1 MSSRG
6 FATALGAAAISIH
19 AASFAGPAASASAND
34 AGGLEEVVVTAQRRE
49 ESAQNVGIAISV
61 LSGQSLADKSITN
74 VVDLQNAIPSL
85 QVEPAFG
92 SGQPQY
98 RIRGVGF
105 LDYTSN
111 NASPV
116 GVSIDDVAFALP
128 IQTQGQLFDIDRIEV
143 LRGPQGTLYG
153 RNTTGGQINFISN
166 RPTADTHAGF
176 TAEYGSHN
184 DVNAEGYV
192 SGSITDGLLGRL
204 SVATEQGGAWQ
215 RNRDTGQSL
224 GKKNKIAGRGQLQ
237 WDPSEGISFRLD
249 FHLSQDKSEETGLHL
264 LKAYTPYD
272 AGAGGPAIPADTSRY
287 ATGWRLDPVF
297 AKIIG
302 IDAASK
308 PGVDNSN
315 NGVDLTANIDFGG
328 ARLTSITAYNK
339 MIRREYS
346 DWDATQYYDSDE
358 YFRSNL
364 KVFSQELRIASTGTG
379 PLGWVGGVFYSDQNL
394 DENFYSDFSDAN
406 IGFPAGTTPQIVL
419 TEYGQKANS
428 FGEFGQ
434 VNYQFNDVL
443 KGTLGV
449 REDHETREL
458 VNLNTGVLAGPP
470 IPSFTGGGLNRSITS
485 NLPSGKIE
493 LDYTPV
499 NKTLIYGS
507 ISRGVKSGGFTA
519 HNTTTAPAA
528 DPFEPEKLTAYEIG
542 AKSDITQTLRIDAAA
557 FYYRYKDQQILGKV
571 FDDTSQSYIG
581 RFGNADS
588 RISGGEVELEWQPLG
603 GLSVSQYAGFAE
615 GYYTGRILDSSTP
628 PVDYQGRPLSFPKWS
643 YGGDVSYAWKV
654 ADYRITA
661 ESNYSFHDTYS
672 QFYLLGSSDFT
683 IPRYWLANA
692 NLSLSPASGAPWT
705 VTLWGRNIFDKAYDI
720 TRNFFLPGTEV
731 ALAGEPTTVGIR
743 VTYKY

>member
-1 MSSRG
+1 MSLRG

-19 AASFAGPAASASAND
+19 ATSFAEQSASASD

-237 WDPSEGISFRLD
+237 WDPSEGINFRFD

-264 LKAYTPYD
+264 LKAYTPYN
-272 AGAGGPAIPADTSRY
+272 AGAGGPTIPADTSRY

-358 YFRSNL
+358 YFRSDLN
-364 KVFSQELRIASTGTG
+364 VFSQEVRVASAGSG
-379 PLGWVGGVFYSDQNL
+379 PLGWVGGVFYSYQDL
-394 DENFYSDFSDAN
+394 HEKFYSDFTDAQG
-406 IGFPAGTTPQIVL
+406 IGGIALTTY
-419 TEYGQKANS
+419 EQKANS

-434 VNYQFNDVL
+434 VNYRFNDVL
-443 KGTLGV
+443 KGTLGL

-458 VNLNTGVLAGPP
+458 IGLNTGFLVPAV
-470 IPSFTGGGLNRSITS
+470 PSFTGGALNRSITS
-485 NLPSGKIE
+485 NLPSGKVE

-499 NKTLIYGS
+499 NKTLIYAS

-542 AKSDITQTLRIDAAA
+542 VKSDVARTLRIDAAV

-571 FDDTSQSYIG
+571 FDVGSNSYIG

-603 GLSVSQYAGFAE
+603 GLSVTQYAGFTE
-615 GYYTGRILDSSTP
+615 GYYTGKILDSSAP
-628 PVDYQGRPLSFPKWS
+628 PVDYRGRPLSFPKWS
-643 YGGDVSYAWKV
+643 YGGDVSYGWNV
-654 ADYRITA
+654 GDYKITA

-683 IPRYWLANA
+683 IPKYWLANA

-731 ALAGEPTTVGIR
+731 AQAGEPTTVGIR
-743 VTYKY
+743 VGYKY

>member
-1 MSSRG
+1 MSLRR

-19 AASFAGPAASASAND
+19 AASFAEPAVSTSAND
-34 AGGLEEVVVTAQRRE
+34 AGSLEEVVVTAQRRE
-49 ESAQNVGIAISV
+49 ESAQNVGIALSV
-61 LSGQSLADKSITN
+61 LSGQSLADKAITN
-74 VVDLQNAIPSL
+74 VLDLQNAIPSL

-204 SVATEQGGAWQ
+204 SVGTEQGGAWQ

-224 GKKNKIAGRGQLQ
+224 GKKNKIAGRGQLE
-237 WDPSEGISFRLD
+237 WDPLEGINFRLD

-264 LKAYTPYD
+264 LKAYTPYN
-272 AGAGGPAIPADTSRY
+272 AGAGGPTIPADTSRY
-287 ATGWRLDPVF
+287 ATGWSLDPVF

-302 IDAASK
+302 IDPASK

-315 NGVDLTANIDFGG
+315 NGVDLTANIDLGG
-328 ARLTSITAYNK
+328 AKLTSISAYNK

-346 DWDATQYYDSDE
+346 DWDATRYYDSDE

-364 KVFSQELRIASTGTG
+364 QVVSQELRIASTGSG

-394 DENFYSDFSDAN
+394 DENFFSDFSDAN

-419 TEYGQKANS
+419 TKYGQKANS

-434 VNYQFNDVL
+434 VNYRFNDVL

-470 IPSFTGGGLNRSITS
+470 IPSFTGGALNRSITS

-499 NKTLIYGS
+499 DKTLIYWS

-519 HNTTTAPAA
+519 HNTTTAPAVDA
-528 DPFEPEKLTAYEIG
+528 FEPEKLTAYEIG
-542 AKSDITQTLRIDAAA
+542 VKSDVAGTVRIDAAV
-557 FYYRYKDQQILGKV
+557 FFYRYKDQQILGKV
-571 FDDTSQSYIG
+571 FDNTSQSYIG

-588 RISGGEVELEWQPLG
+588 RISGGEVELDWQPLE
-603 GLSVSQYAGFAE
+603 GLSVSQYAGFTE
-615 GYYTGRILDSSTP
+615 GYYTSKILDSSTP
-628 PVDYQGRPLSFPKWS
+628 PVDYQGRPLSFPKWT
-643 YGGDVSYAWKV
+643 YGGDVSYAWTVGDHK
-654 ADYRITA
+654 ITT

-683 IPRYWLANA
+683 IPKYWLANA
-692 NLSLSPASGAPWT
+692 NVSLSPASGAPWT
-705 VTLWGRNIFDKAYDI
+705 VTLWGRNIFNKAYDV

-731 ALAGEPTTVGIR
+731 AQAGEPTTVGIR
-743 VTYKY
+743 VSYKY

>member
-1 MSSRG
+1 MSLRG
-6 FATALGAAAISIH
+6 FATVLGAAAISMH
-19 AASFAGPAASASAND
+19 AVSFAEPAASASAND
-34 AGGLEEVVVTAQRRE
+34 TGGLEEVVVTAQRRE

-61 LSGQSLADKSITN
+61 LSGQSLADKAITN

-92 SGQPQY
+92 GGQPQY

-184 DVNAEGYV
+184 EVNAEGYV

-224 GKKNKIAGRGQLQ
+224 GKKNKIAGRGQLE
-237 WDPSEGISFRLD
+237 WDPSEGINFRLD

-264 LKAYTPYD
+264 LKAYTPYN
-272 AGAGGPAIPADTSRY
+272 AGAGGPTIPADTSRY
-287 ATGWRLDPVF
+287 ATGWSLDPVF
-297 AKIIG
+297 AKIVG

-315 NGVDLTANIDFGG
+315 KGVDLTANIDFGG
-328 ARLTSITAYNK
+328 AKLTSITAYNK

-358 YFRSNL
+358 YFRSDLN
-364 KVFSQELRIASTGTG
+364 VFSEEVRIASTGSG
-379 PLGWVGGVFYSDQNL
+379 PLGWVGGVFYSDQDL
-394 DENFYSDFSDAN
+394 HEKFYSNFTDAQG
-406 IGFPAGTTPQIVL
+406 IGGIALTTY
-419 TEYGQKANS
+419 EQKANS

-434 VNYQFNDVL
+434 VNYRFNDVL

-458 VNLNTGVLAGPP
+458 IDLNTGFLVPAV
-470 IPSFTGGGLNRSITS
+470 PSFTGGGLNRSITS
-485 NLPSGKIE
+485 NLPSGKVE

-499 NKTLIYGS
+499 EKTLIYGS

-542 AKSDITQTLRIDAAA
+542 VKSDVTRTLRIDAAV
-557 FYYRYKDQQILGKV
+557 FFYRYKDQQILGKV
-571 FDDTSQSYIG
+571 FDNTSQSYIG

-588 RISGGEVELEWQPLG
+588 RISGGEVDLAWQPFA
-603 GLSVSQYAGFAE
+603 GLSVSQYAGFTE
-615 GYYTGRILDSSTP
+615 GYYTGKILDSSTP
-628 PVDYQGRPLSFPKWS
+628 PVDYNGRPLSFPKWT
-643 YGGDVSYAWKV
+643 YGGDVSYAWDV
-654 ADYRITA
+654 RDYKITA

-683 IPRYWLANA
+683 IPKYWLANA
-692 NLSLSPASGAPWT
+692 NVSLSPASGAPWT
-705 VTLWGRNIFDKAYDI
+705 VTLWGRNIFNKAYDV

-731 ALAGEPTTVGIR
+731 AQAGEPTTVGIR
-743 VTYKY
+743 VSYKY

>member
-1 MSSRG
+1 MSSRL
-6 FATALGAAAISIH
+6 FAAVLGGAAISFH
-19 AASFAGPAASASAND
+19 AASFGEPAVSASATD
-34 AGGLEEVVVTAQRRE
+34 AAGLEEVVVTAQRKT
-49 ESAQNVGIAISV
+49 ESVQDVVIAISV
-61 LSGQSLADKSITN
+61 LSGASLAAKSIAYVN
-74 VVDLQNAIPSL
+74 DLQNAIPSL

-92 SGQPQY
+92 SGQPNF

-105 LDYTSN
+105 SDYTSN

-116 GVSIDDVAFALP
+116 GVSIDDVAYALP

-153 RNTTGGQINFISN
+153 RNTTGGEINFISN

-184 DVNAEGYV
+184 EFNGEGYV
-192 SGSITDGLLGRL
+192 SGTIAEGLLGRL

-224 GKKNKIAGRGQLQ
+224 GNRNSVALRGQLE
-237 WDPSEGISFRLD
+237 WNPAEALNFRLNV
-249 FHLSQDKSEETGLHL
+249 HLSQDKSDETGLHL
-264 LKAYTPYD
+264 LQPYTPYN
-272 AGAGGPAIPADTSRY
+272 AGAGGAVIPADTSRY
-287 ATGWRLDPVF
+287 ATGWSLDPAF

-302 IDAASK
+302 INADSK

-328 ARLTSITAYNK
+328 AKLTSITAYNK

-346 DWDATQYYDSDE
+346 DWDATQYHDSDE
-358 YFRSNL
+358 YFRSDL
-364 KVFSQELRIASTGTG
+364 DVISQELRIASTGTG
-379 PLGWVGGVFYSDQNL
+379 PLGWVGGVFYSDQDL
-394 DENFYSDFSDAN
+394 DEKFYSDFTDAVG
-406 IGFPAGTTPQIVL
+406 IGGIVL
-419 TEYGQKANS
+419 TQYEQKANS

-434 VNYQFNDVL
+434 VNYQFNNAL

-458 VNLNTGVLAGPP
+458 VNLNTGFLTGPP
-470 IPSFTGGGLNRSITS
+470 IPSFTGTLNPPSTTS
-485 NLPSGKIE
+485 NLPSGKVE

-499 NKTLIYGS
+499 DKTLIYWS

-519 HNTTTAPAA
+519 HNTTTAAAA
-528 DPFEPEKLTAYEIG
+528 DAFEPEKLTAYEIG
-542 AKSDITQTLRIDAAA
+542 VKSDVTENLRVDAAV

-571 FDDTSQSYIG
+571 FDFTSDSYIG
-581 RFGNADS
+581 RFVNADS
-588 RISGGEVELEWQPLG
+588 RISGGEVELEWRPSA
-603 GLSVSQYAGFAE
+603 GLSVSQYFGFAE
-615 GYYTGRILDSSTP
+615 GYYTSTLLNSSTP
-628 PVDYQGRPLSFPKWS
+628 AVDYDGQPESFPRIS
-643 YGGDVSYAWKV
+643 YGGDVSYGWNV
-654 ADYRITA
+654 GNYNVTA

-672 QFYLLGSSDFT
+672 QFYLLGSNDFT
-683 IPRYWLANA
+683 IPNYWLANA

-705 VTLWGRNIFDKAYDI
+705 VTLWGRNIFDKAYDT

-731 ALAGEPTTVGIR
+731 AQAGEPATFGIR
-743 VTYKY
+743 VSYKY

>member
-1 MSSRG
+1 MSLRG
-6 FATALGAAAISIH
+6 FATALGAAAISIQ
-19 AASFAGPAASASAND
+19 AAGFAAPAVSASEND

-61 LSGQSLADKSITN
+61 LSGESLADKSITN

-237 WDPSEGISFRLD
+237 WDPSDGVNFRLG

-264 LKAYTPYD
+264 LKAYTPYN
-272 AGAGGPAIPADTSRY
+272 AGAGGPVIPADTSRY

-315 NGVDLTANIDFGG
+315 NGVDLTANIDFAG

-358 YFRSNL
+358 YFRSDLN
-364 KVFSQELRIASTGTG
+364 VISQEVRVASTGPG
-379 PLGWVGGVFYSDQNL
+379 PLGWVGGVFYSDQDL
-394 DENFYSDFSDAN
+394 HEKFYSDFTDAQG
-406 IGFPAGTTPQIVL
+406 IGGIALTTY
-419 TEYGQKANS
+419 EQKANS

-434 VNYQFNDVL
+434 VNYRFNDAL

-458 VNLNTGVLAGPP
+458 IGLNTGFLVPAV
-470 IPSFTGGGLNRSITS
+470 PSFTGGALNHSITS
-485 NLPSGKIE
+485 NLPSGKVE

-499 NKTLIYGS
+499 DRTLVYGS

-542 AKSDITQTLRIDAAA
+542 VKSDVARTVRIDAAV

-571 FDDTSQSYIG
+571 FDTGSNSYIG

-588 RISGGEVELEWQPLG
+588 RISGGEVELAWQPLG

-628 PVDYQGRPLSFPKWS
+628 PVDYRGRPLSFPKWS
-643 YGGDVSYAWKV
+643 YGGDLSYAWSV
-654 ADYRITA
+654 GDYKITA

-683 IPRYWLANA
+683 IPKYWLANA

-705 VTLWGRNIFDKAYDI
+705 VTLWGRNLFDKAYDI

-731 ALAGEPTTVGIR
+731 AQAGEPTTVGIR
-743 VTYKY
+743 VGYKY